1 MHPALGLRRRISH
14 GNDLPY
20 TPHLRF
26 QQTFLW
32 SGEVG
37 AGRRKQLQG
46 GPCRPAFFFPTK
58 EMVLLLKGDAYVS
71 LPAFP
76 KTGMSSAY
84 PLLLVV
90 GEQRL
95 HFCQ

>member
-1 MHPALGLRRRISH
+1 MVM
-14 GNDLPY
+14 
-20 TPHLRF
+20 
-26 QQTFLW
+26 TFLTHHTFASSKPSFGVERW
-32 SGEVG
+32 GQAGGNSCRVG
-37 AGRRKQLQG
+37 PAGLS
-46 GPCRPAFFFPTK
+46 FFFPTK